1 VFKDIKTDRGGGA
14 EIYLYGSMMR
24 TKFRFRIIGRNMR
37 CEASARK
44 STKGRGEIDM
54 DGAQSRYVDVGK
66 RGLVSS
72 NEVKRESKKK
82 VPDPTR

>member
-1 VFKDIKTDRGGGA
+1 
-14 EIYLYGSMMR
+14 
-24 TKFRFRIIGRNMR
+24 
-37 CEASARK
+37 
-44 STKGRGEIDM
+44 M